1 MTNNDHVVVLV
12 VGKTA
17 AGKSELIK
25 KVCERTGWKQLVSNT
40 TRPRRSE
47 NDTDHYFVTDDDYLL
62 AKANGE
68 VVAETEIAGYH
79 YYATKEQ
86 LYGADFYTINPAAI
100 DDLLALDIPGIRFV
114 TVYISCPDDI
124 RERRALDIRQD
135 SKQTFRKRCFDENAQ
150 FRKFVSEEKWDYSI
164 KNIDFAKAYSCLR
177 YIATIEGVW
186 KNHEKV
192 EDYNNDSC
200 V

>member
-1 MTNNDHVVVLV
+1 MDNQEHVVVLV

-40 TRPRRSE
+40 TRPRRHDK
-47 NDTDHYFVTDDDYLL
+47 DTDHYFVTEDDYLF

-86 LYGADFYTINPAAI
+86 LYAADFYTIDPI
-100 DDLLALDIPGIRFV
+100 GRDILLSMDLPDIQFV

-124 RERRALDIRQD
+124 REYRALNIRQD
-135 SKQTFRKRCFDENAQ
+135 SKQTFRTRCFAENSQ
-150 FRKFVSEEKWDYSI
+150 FRKFISEEKWDYSI
-164 KNIDFAKAYSCLR
+164 KNIDFAKAYTLLR

-192 EDYNNDSC
+192 EGDDNDSC